1 MEIREPNNSN
11 LDLLSDKKKVF
22 YNGNQIQHMTI
33 EFKRPDEDGDDG
45 VFVSEY
51 PEVLNDVLQEE
62 NVSEARIDEAQHFL
76 EISIINDKNN
86 VIKVRKIPYNSII
99 EIDICTLDRKCE
111 HGTGIKNLSE
121 SEKNSLK

>member
-1 MEIREPNNSN
+1 VEIREPNNSN
-11 LDLLSDKKKVF
+11 QDLLSDKKKVF

-62 NVSEARIDEAQHFL
+62 NVSEVRIVEAQHFL
-76 EISIINDKNN
+76 EISIINGKNN